1 MIDEERRTKSEER
14 GIIRPARRDDVR
26 RIVELLVDDE
36 LGATREQFTDPL
48 PSSYLAAFDAIDA
61 DPNQELVV
69 VELGGI
75 VMGTLQ
81 LTVIPYLTYQGRRRG
96 MIEAVRVHRRERG
109 TGLGERLLRWAIQRS
124 RDRGCHVVQLTT
136 NRRRPDALR
145 FYERLG
151 FVASHEGMKLHL
163 DSAG

>member
-1 MIDEERRTKSEER
+1 MSDDR
-14 GIIRPARRDDVR
+14 GIIRPARRDDVQ

-48 PSSYLAAFDAIDA
+48 PGSYLAAFDAIDA

-69 VELGGI
+69 LELHGT
-75 VMGTLQ
+75 VMGTVQ
-81 LTVIPYLTYQGRRRG
+81 LTIIPYLTYQGRRRG
-96 MIEAVRVHRRERG
+96 MIEAVRVHQQQRG
-109 TGLGERLLRWAIQRS
+109 TGLGERLIRWAIQRA

-136 NRRRPDALR
+136 DKRRPDALR

-151 FVASHEGMKLHL
+151 FAASHEGMKLHL
-163 DSAG
+163 GSAG